1 MNTYLTIIIKIDKI
15 EPKQVTK
22 LETNATTL
30 VVSISYRRIIPTLKN
45 NSKPNWP
52 LNFSMIIDTVILDKT
67 LDGRYINR
75 INGYHSSP
83 LFPRVGKL

>member
-1 MNTYLTIIIKIDKI
+1 MIKTVDVEERIDIKIDKI

-45 NSKPNWP
+45 NSKPNIP
-52 LNFSMIIDTVILDKT
+52 TTKKIKNQKILGFIFF
-67 LDGRYINR
+67 L
-75 INGYHSSP
+75 
-83 LFPRVGKL
+83 